1 MKKAFFLLVV
11 VLISTFMLA
20 QVKEVIFWH
29 SYSTASGEYKLLT
42 EEIIPEFEK
51 EHPDIKITEVQVPY
65 DEMRRRLIV
74 STAAAQYPD
83 VMRMD
88 IIWVPQFA
96 DIGVL
101 LPVDEEFP
109 KDFQQIKDDF
119 LPGPLATNY
128 WKGHY
133 YGVPLDTN
141 TRVLLWNREMFE
153 ESGLTSPPTNMAEF
167 IKYIKTLT
175 KDIDGDGQIDQW
187 GFADTGFGP
196 WNSMAWI
203 YSFGGQILD
212 PTNSKAKGYVNAPES
227 VEALKTFKDLYN
239 QGYIAPI
246 GGGGIGVLEGYAE
259 GIYAMTFDGPW
270 SWSIIKGQYPD
281 AEINYSLI
289 PAGKG
294 GSKSVVGG
302 EDIVIFNST
311 KYKEE
316 AWEFVK
322 FLTSKD
328 VQLKFATVGQM
339 PILNGL
345 LDEPEIKEHP
355 FFPVYL
361 KQLETAVP
369 RSPHP
374 AWNEIND
381 ILDSAWQNAVIGGV
395 EAQDALDNAAYE
407 IEEILNDY
415 R

>member
-29 SYSTASGEYKLLT
+29 SYSTTSGEYKLLT
-42 EEIIPEFEK
+42 EEIIPEFER
-51 EHPDIKITEVQVPY
+51 EHSNIKITEVQVPY

-119 LPGPLATNY
+119 LTGPLATNY

-153 ESGLTSPPTNMAEF
+153 ESGLTAPPTNMEEF
-167 IKYIKTLT
+167 IKYIKILT
-175 KDIDGDGQIDQW
+175 KDTDGDGQIDQW

-196 WNSMAWI
+196 WNSMPWI

-212 PTNSKAKGYVNAPES
+212 PTNSKAEGYINAPES

-281 AEINYSLI
+281 SEINYSLI

>member
-1 MKKAFFLLVV
+1 MKKALFLLVV

-29 SYSTASGEYKLLT
+29 SYSTTSGEYKLLT

-51 EHPDIKITEVQVPY
+51 EHSNIKITEVQVPY

-109 KDFQQIKDDF
+109 EDFQQIKDDF

-128 WKGHY
+128 WNGHY

-141 TRVLLWNREMFE
+141 TRVLLWNRKMFE
-153 ESGLTSPPTNMAEF
+153 ESGLSAPPTNMEEF
-167 IKYIKTLT
+167 IKDIKILT
-175 KDIDGDGQIDQW
+175 KDTDGDGQIDQW

-196 WNSMAWI
+196 WNSMPWI
-203 YSFGGQILD
+203 YSFGGQILN
-212 PTNSKAKGYVNAPES
+212 PTNSKAEGYVNSPES

-259 GIYAMTFDGPW
+259 GIYAMTFSGPW
-270 SWSIIKGQYPD
+270 AESIIKGQYPD
-281 AEINYSLI
+281 AEINYSLV

-311 KYKEE
+311 KYKNE

-322 FLTSKD
+322 FMTSKE

-339 PILNGL
+339 PVLNGL

-381 ILDSAWQNAVIGGV
+381 IMDSAWQNAVIGGV
-395 EAQDALDNAAYE
+395 NPQDALDNAAYE
-407 IEEILNDY
+407 IEEILKEY

>member
-1 MKKAFFLLVV
+1 MKKAFFLLGVI
-11 VLISTFMLA
+11 LISTFMLA

-29 SYSTASGEYKLLT
+29 SYSTTSGEYKLLT

-51 EHPDIKITEVQVPY
+51 EHSDIKITEVQVPY

-101 LPVDEEFP
+101 LSVDEEFP
-109 KDFQQIKDDF
+109 NDFQQIKDDF

-141 TRVLLWNREMFE
+141 TRVLLWNRKMFE
-153 ESGLTSPPTNMAEF
+153 ESGLSAPPTNMEEF
-167 IKYIKTLT
+167 IKYIKILT
-175 KDIDGDGQIDQW
+175 KDTDGDGQIDQW

-196 WNSMAWI
+196 WNSMPWI

-212 PTNSKAKGYVNAPES
+212 PTNSKAEGYVNSPES
-227 VEALKTFKDLYN
+227 VEALKTFKDLYD

-270 SWSIIKGQYPD
+270 AESIIKGQYPD
-281 AEINYSLI
+281 AEINYSL
-289 PAGKG
+289 
-294 GSKSVVGG
+294 V
-302 EDIVIFNST
+302 
-311 KYKEE
+311 
-316 AWEFVK
+316 
-322 FLTSKD
+322 
-328 VQLKFATVGQM
+328 
-339 PILNGL
+339 
-345 LDEPEIKEHP
+345 
-355 FFPVYL
+355 
-361 KQLETAVP
+361 
-369 RSPHP
+369 
-374 AWNEIND
+374 
-381 ILDSAWQNAVIGGV
+381 
-395 EAQDALDNAAYE
+395 
-407 IEEILNDY
+407 
-415 R
+415 

>member
-175 KDIDGDGQIDQW
+175 KDTDGDGQIDQW

>member
-1 MKKAFFLLVV
+1 MKKAFFLLVL

-29 SYSTASGEYKLLT
+29 SYSTTSGEYKLLT

-51 EHPDIKITEVQVPY
+51 EYSNIKITEVQVPY

-101 LPVDEEFP
+101 LPLDEEFP
-109 KDFQQIKDDF
+109 EDFQQIKDDF

-141 TRVLLWNREMFE
+141 TRVLLWNRKMFE
-153 ESGLTSPPTNMAEF
+153 ESGLSEPPTNMEEF
-167 IKYIKTLT
+167 IKYIKILT
-175 KDIDGDGQIDQW
+175 KDTDGDGQIDQW

-196 WNSMAWI
+196 WNSMPWI

-212 PTNSKAKGYVNAPES
+212 PTNSKAEGYVNSPES
-227 VEALKTFKDLYN
+227 VEALKTFKDLYD

-270 SWSIIKGQYPD
+270 AESIIKGQYPN
-281 AEINYSLI
+281 AEINYSLV

-311 KYKEE
+311 KYKNE

-322 FLTSKD
+322 FMTSKE

-339 PILNGL
+339 PVLNGL

-361 KQLETAVP
+361 KQLETAIP

-381 ILDSAWQNAVIGGV
+381 IMDSAWQNAAIGGV
-395 EAQDALDNAAYE
+395 DPQDALDNAAYE
-407 IEEILNDY
+407 IEEILKDY

>member
-11 VLISTFMLA
+11 ILISTFMLA

-29 SYSTASGEYKLLT
+29 SYSTTSGEYKLLT

-101 LPVDEEFP
+101 LPLDEEFSN
-109 KDFQQIKDDF
+109 DFQQIKDDF

-141 TRVLLWNREMFE
+141 TRVLLWNRKMFE
-153 ESGLTSPPTNMAEF
+153 ESGLSEPPTNMEEF
-167 IKYIKTLT
+167 IKYIKILT
-175 KDIDGDGQIDQW
+175 KDTDGDGQIDQW

-196 WNSMAWI
+196 WNSMPWI

-212 PTNSKAKGYVNAPES
+212 PTNSKAEGYVNSPES
-227 VEALKTFKDLYN
+227 VEALKTFKDLYD

-270 SWSIIKGQYPD
+270 AESIIKGQYPD
-281 AEINYSLI
+281 AEINYSLV

-311 KYKEE
+311 KYKNE

-322 FLTSKD
+322 FMTSKE

-339 PILNGL
+339 PVLNGL

-361 KQLETAVP
+361 KQLETAIP

-381 ILDSAWQNAVIGGV
+381 IMDSAWQNAAIGGV
-395 EAQDALDNAAYE
+395 DPQDALDNAAYE
-407 IEEILNDY
+407 IEEILKDY

>member
-11 VLISTFMLA
+11 ILISTFMLA

-29 SYSTASGEYKLLT
+29 SYSTTSGEYKLLT

-101 LPVDEEFP
+101 LPLDEEFSN
-109 KDFQQIKDDF
+109 DFQQIKDDF

-141 TRVLLWNREMFE
+141 TRVLLWNRKMFE
-153 ESGLTSPPTNMAEF
+153 ESGLSEPPTNMEEF
-167 IKYIKTLT
+167 IKYIKILT
-175 KDIDGDGQIDQW
+175 KDTDGDGQIDQW

-196 WNSMAWI
+196 WNSMPWI

-212 PTNSKAKGYVNAPES
+212 PTNSKAEGYVNSPES
-227 VEALKTFKDLYN
+227 VEALKTFKDLYD

-270 SWSIIKGQYPD
+270 AESIIKGQYPD
-281 AEINYSLI
+281 AEINYSLV

-302 EDIVIFNST
+302 EDIVIFSST
-311 KYKEE
+311 KYKNE

-322 FLTSKD
+322 FMTSKE

-339 PILNGL
+339 PVLNGL

-361 KQLETAVP
+361 KQLETAIP

-381 ILDSAWQNAVIGGV
+381 IMDSAWQNAAIGGV
-395 EAQDALDNAAYE
+395 DPQDALDNAAYE
-407 IEEILNDY
+407 IEEILKDY

>member
-1 MKKAFFLLVV
+1 
-11 VLISTFMLA
+11 MLA

-29 SYSTASGEYKLLT
+29 SYSTTSGEYKLLT

-51 EHPDIKITEVQVPY
+51 EYSNIKITEVQVPY

-101 LPVDEEFP
+101 LPLDEEFP
-109 KDFQQIKDDF
+109 EDFQQIKDDF

-141 TRVLLWNREMFE
+141 TRVLLWNRKMFE
-153 ESGLTSPPTNMAEF
+153 ESGLSEPPTNMEEF
-167 IKYIKTLT
+167 IKYIKILT
-175 KDIDGDGQIDQW
+175 KDTDGDGQIDQW

-196 WNSMAWI
+196 WNSMPWI

-212 PTNSKAKGYVNAPES
+212 PTNSKAEGYVNSPES
-227 VEALKTFKDLYN
+227 VEALKTFKDLYD

-270 SWSIIKGQYPD
+270 AESIIKGQYPN
-281 AEINYSLI
+281 AEINYSLV

-311 KYKEE
+311 KYKNE

-322 FLTSKD
+322 FMTSKE

-339 PILNGL
+339 PVLNGL

-361 KQLETAVP
+361 KQLETAIP

-381 ILDSAWQNAVIGGV
+381 IMDSAWQNAAIGGV
-395 EAQDALDNAAYE
+395 DPQDALDNAAYE
-407 IEEILNDY
+407 IEEILKDY